1 MADKVTVSG
10 PALEGAQYMAS
21 SELIFT
27 IGDGAGQGPLGVSV
41 KSQLTPKPLEV
52 KDNGNGTM
60 SVLFTPRATGKHI
73 FELKWGNDPIKQ
85 SPIEVE
91 VTGEVQRDPSKVV
104 VERSEEGIVNQPVKM
119 EVTAPDE
126 AGPGPL
132 QVDASG
138 PSEPEIELQ
147 NIGNG
152 KFSVQLKVTKP
163 GSYKVAVAWGDCA
176 VPGSPFTIEIKA
188 EESKE

>member
-1 MADKVTVSG
+1 MPESRCGRMLVCPLRAGTHLPHTARVLVSKWFNPHVIKPHPRPP
-10 PALEGAQYMAS
+10 PAHL
-21 SELIFT
+21 
-27 IGDGAGQGPLGVSV
+27 
-41 KSQLTPKPLEV
+41 
-52 KDNGNGTM
+52 
-60 SVLFTPRATGKHI
+60 H
-73 FELKWGNDPIKQ
+73 
-85 SPIEVE
+85 
-91 VTGEVQRDPSKVV
+91 VV
-104 VERSEEGIVNQPVKM
+104 PCI
-119 EVTAPDE
+119 
-126 AGPGPL
+126 